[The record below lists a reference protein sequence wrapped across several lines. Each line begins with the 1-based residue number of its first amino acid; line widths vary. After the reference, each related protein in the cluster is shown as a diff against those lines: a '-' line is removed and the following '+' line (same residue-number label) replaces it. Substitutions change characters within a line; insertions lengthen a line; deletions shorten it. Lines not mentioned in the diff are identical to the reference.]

1 MAGVNDNSREGSRNR
16 SFSESDSVRI
26 SDLTF
31 HPTIIDN
38 LNPDIGCEDDSP
50 VFQSN
55 PDLSSLNDDY
65 IESPMWSGR
74 GTRLQRRQAPII
86 NEKYEKALKDCLTL
100 TKDIN
105 KWFETSN
112 DSEDDNEAIE
122 IYKRRID
129 RASQEGLIRLVDKT
143 VLDQLASNQIRLE
156 NLRKRLDKE
165 ERQRLNPSIST
176 SIIPISSNVDVEFN
190 PIRASTSSENPLE
203 IPSNPI
209 PPISSIEPEP
219 EKTPRSDLP
228 PHDVDITVHSDPDTS
243 PNDISPSQSDIFSE
257 IQTALDSEVR
267 S

>member
-16 SFSESDSVRI
+16 SFSESDSGRI

-31 HPTIIDN
+31 HPTIINN

-86 NEKYEKALKDCLTL
+86 NEKYEKALKDCITL

-105 KWFETSN
+105 KWFETS
-112 DSEDDNEAIE
+112 DDDEDDNPDKLYEAIE
-122 IYKRRID
+122 IYKRRIA

-156 NLRKRLDKE
+156 TLRKRLDKE
-165 ERQRLNPSIST
+165 ERHRLNPTIST
-176 SIIPISSNVDVEFN
+176 SIVPISSNIDVEFN
-190 PIRASTSSENPLE
+190 PTRASTSSENPLE
-203 IPSNPI
+203 IPSDPI
-209 PPISSIEPEP
+209 LPTNSIEPEP
-219 EKTPRSDLP
+219 EKNPRSDP
-228 PHDVDITVHSDPDTS
+228 PPLIL
-243 PNDISPSQSDIFSE
+243 I
-257 IQTALDSEVR
+257 
-267 S
+267 